1 MAKHYEEKII
11 QVISTRNLQFISIDE
26 EFDVEEECEDFYTVY
41 NSIGDYESIP
51 KHQCRLMS
59 HLGIVEFE
67 VTDPDQ
73 IPKSVAPEGIDLSD
87 CTVTITAVKDILE
100 DFLLV
105 F

>member
-67 VTDPDQ
+67 VTDPDK
-73 IPKSVAPEGIDLSD
+73 IPKDVAPEGIDLSD
-87 CTVTITAVKDILE
+87 CTITITAVKDILE
-100 DFLLV
+100 DFIIEC
-105 F
+105 